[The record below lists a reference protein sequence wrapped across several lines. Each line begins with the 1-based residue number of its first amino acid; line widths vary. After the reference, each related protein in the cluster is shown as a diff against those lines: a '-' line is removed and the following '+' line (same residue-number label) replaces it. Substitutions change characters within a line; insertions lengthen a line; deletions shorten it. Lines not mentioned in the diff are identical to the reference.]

1 MGIEPTTTEDIIFPT
16 KLSGWED
23 LISAIKSS
31 PTPDDFLSPQERDL
45 CTFARDPFDEI
56 DVQK

>member
-1 MGIEPTTTEDIIFPT
+1 MGIEPTTTEDILFST
-16 KLSGWED
+16 KLSGWEE

-45 CTFARDPFDEI
+45 CTFARDPFHEI
-56 DVQK
+56 DA